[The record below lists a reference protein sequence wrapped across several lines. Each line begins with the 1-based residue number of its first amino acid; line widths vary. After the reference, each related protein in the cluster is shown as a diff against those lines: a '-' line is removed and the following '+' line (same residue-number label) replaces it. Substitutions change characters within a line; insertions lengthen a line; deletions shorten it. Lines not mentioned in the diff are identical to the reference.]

1 MVEHVP
7 AEMIDDGSTSDGMPL
22 MAKIDHTDPGNPLIY
37 FECGCNELWLDQQ
50 QAKAAL
56 HYLQRVLP
64 LKGGENG

>member
-1 MVEHVP
+1 MTDSRTE
-7 AEMIDDGSTSDGMPL
+7 ETIDDGNMSDGMPL